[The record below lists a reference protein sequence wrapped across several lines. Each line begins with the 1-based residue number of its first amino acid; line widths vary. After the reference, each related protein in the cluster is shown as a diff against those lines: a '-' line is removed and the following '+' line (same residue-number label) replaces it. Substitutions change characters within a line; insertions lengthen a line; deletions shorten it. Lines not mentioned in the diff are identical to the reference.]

1 MRGALESVVE
11 QGSPD
16 AHYGSAL
23 GYRLM
28 PVFAHA
34 HRKLIEYGGLFP
46 VEPKPHFVAQT
57 RQIGEACAS
66 PLRIALRRHRHK
78 PAHA

>member
-57 RQIGEACAS
+57 REPVA
-66 PLRIALRRHRHK
+66 HR
-78 PAHA
+78 PAAPSS